1 MSDVL
6 LVSGIVLL
14 AFSVTGWL
22 AAFAENWWRWSS
34 VIGAGLALILIAVA
48 WVTHPGGYPPAE
60 AARAF
65 VRVLAMIVN

>member
-6 LVSGIVLL
+6 LVSGIVLF

-22 AAFAENWWRWSS
+22 AAFAEGWWRWSS
-34 VIGAGLALILIAVA
+34 VVGFGLALILIVAA
-48 WVTHPGGYPPAE
+48 WVMHPGGYPPAE
-60 AARAF
+60 AAGAF